1 MSRREVLS
9 GWGRWPKRDCTVDA
23 FDPARDT
30 PGQRPGGEI
39 TRGAGRSYGD
49 VAMNTDLT
57 YLGTLRNRFIDFD
70 AASGELVVQGG
81 VTIAEV
87 LESFV
92 PRGWFLPV
100 TPGTKFATIAGVVA
114 VDAHGKN
121 HHLAGSF
128 GDHVN
133 WFDLMCADG
142 QVRRC
147 SPQEEPRLFNA
158 TIGGMGL
165 TGHILAV
172 SIKLRP
178 VETAWIRQKT
188 LPAENLEQAMALF
201 EDNADATYSVAWLD
215 CLAKGDARGR
225 SLVLLGEH
233 ATVDELPPDQR
244 AKPFDYPAPKP
255 KSMPMD
261 APNWA
266 LNRYS
271 LRAFN
276 HLYYRKGQKA
286 PPMELV
292 DYDRYFYPLD
302 AIHHWNRLYGKRGF
316 TQYQCALP
324 LDSAKEALLNQLDAI
339 SKAGLGSFLAVL
351 KRLGPGAP
359 DRPLSFPIEG
369 YTLAL
374 DFPVTA
380 QALTLMDTL
389 DEITIA
395 HGGRLYLAKDSRM
408 TQTTMEAGYGDK
420 LTEFRT
426 LREETGAKSAFQSLQ
441 SKRLNL

>member
-1 MSRREVLS
+1 MSRQETLS
-9 GWGRWPKRDCTVDA
+9 GWGRWPERDCTVAA
-23 FDPARDT
+23 FDPEKDKPVRYPHAT
-30 PGQRPGGEI
+30 I

-49 VAMNTDLT
+49 AAMNPDMTF
-57 YLGTLRNRFIDFD
+57 LGELRNRFLDFD
-70 AASGELVVQGG
+70 ENSGELVVQGG
-81 VTIAEV
+81 VTLAEI
-87 LESFV
+87 LEAFV

-100 TPGTKFATIAGVVA
+100 TPGTKFATVAGVVA

-121 HHLAGSF
+121 HHGAGSF
-128 GDHVN
+128 GDQVN
-133 WFDLMCADG
+133 WFDLLCADG

-147 SPQEEPRLFNA
+147 SPQQEIDLYNS

-172 SIKLRP
+172 SMKLHP
-178 VETAWIRQKT
+178 IETAWITQKT
-188 LPAENLEQAMALF
+188 LPAKNLEEAMQIF
-201 EDNADATYSVAWLD
+201 EENQQATYSVAWLD

-233 ATVDELPPDQR
+233 ATVNELPAEQR
-244 AKPFDYPAPKP
+244 DKPFDYPVPKP

-266 LNRYS
+266 LNRFS
-271 LRAFN
+271 LKAFN
-276 HLYYRKGQKA
+276 HLYYRKGTKA
-286 PPMELV
+286 PPKELV

-302 AIHHWNRLYGKRGF
+302 AIHQWNRLYGKRGF
-316 TQYQCALP
+316 SQYQCALP
-324 LDSAKEALLNQLDAI
+324 LETAKEALLEQLDAI

-359 DRPLSFPIEG
+359 ERPLSFPIEG

-374 DFPVTA
+374 DFPLSS
-380 QALTLMDTL
+380 QALTLMDLL

-408 TQTTMEAGYGDK
+408 TQATMEACYGDR
-420 LTEFRT
+420 LTQFRA
-426 LREETGAKSAFQSLQ
+426 LRRATGAHAAFQSLQ